1 MKQRILAAAGLLSV
15 LWFATPVRA
24 ENPEHLKRLLETN
37 KCLNCDLSGAN
48 LIGARLVAADL
59 RGANLSGANLSGAD
73 LSGANL
79 TNANL
84 TSVNLNNAKLM
95 GVIGLSNNLVSLEP
109 RTQNRQES
117 GGLRLRGIVYNPPEQ
132 EVPNIREPGASRG
145 SSACAVDA
153 KRLTALVPGKNP
165 GKNFGVTVT
174 GYPTFFFYIPK
185 NAPQAAELMVW
196 DVEGKQ
202 VVYETTFKISQN
214 PGVVSVGLPEK
225 ANARSLQVGK
235 TYRFSLAL
243 LCDPEDRGS
252 NISVEGWIRRNE
264 LSASLAS
271 QLQQASP
278 QERPAIYAKAG
289 IWYETL
295 TTLAELRRDRPN
307 DSTLAAAW
315 EDLLKSVGLEAIAT
329 APLLPQ
335 QTQGS
340 TPPISQP
347 AGALNK
353 PGGQAGSGTQLR
365 GGAYNPAEIAVP
377 GGTQGGGSR

>member
-48 LIGARLVAADL
+48 LMGARLVAADL

-84 TSVNLNNAKLM
+84 TRVNLNLAKLT
-95 GVIGLSNNLVSLEP
+95 GVIGVPNNLVSLEP
-109 RTQNRQES
+109 RTQNRQE
-117 GGLRLRGIVYNPPEQ
+117 GGGFRLRGIVYNPPEQ

-145 SSACAVDA
+145 RSACIVDA
-153 KRLTALVPGKNP
+153 EGLTALIP

-174 GYPTFFFYIPK
+174 GYPTLFFYIPK
-185 NAPQAAELMVW
+185 NPPQTAELMVW

-214 PGVVSVGLPEK
+214 PGVVSVSLPEQAGIK
-225 ANARSLQVGK
+225 PLQVGK
-235 TYRFSLAL
+235 TYRFSFAL
-243 LCDPEDRGS
+243 LCDPKDRGS
-252 NISVEGWIRRNE
+252 NILVEGWIRRNE
-264 LSASLAS
+264 LSATLAN

-335 QTQGS
+335 QTQRS

-347 AGALNK
+347 AGTLNA
-353 PGGQAGSGTQLR
+353 PGGQAGGGTQLR
-365 GGAYNPAEIAVP
+365 GGAYNPAEIAAP
-377 GGTQGGGSR
+377 GATQGGGSR